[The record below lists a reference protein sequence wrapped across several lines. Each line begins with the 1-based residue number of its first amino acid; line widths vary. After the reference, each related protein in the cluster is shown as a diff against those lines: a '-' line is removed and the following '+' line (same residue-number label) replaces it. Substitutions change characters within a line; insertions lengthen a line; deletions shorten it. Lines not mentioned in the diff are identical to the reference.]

1 MEKYSISKITKK
13 LLKSLTPK
21 IISIKAMIDL
31 KNKKI
36 MKKNNGA
43 IFNKINIILKIRKIL
58 KILIKNFKQ

>member
-1 MEKYSISKITKK
+1 MEKYSINKITKN
-13 LLKSLTPK
+13 LLKSLTLK

-36 MKKNNGA
+36 MKMKNGA
-43 IFNKINIILKIRKIL
+43 IFNKINTILKIL